1 MKHLIQGLFSFA
13 SLLVIFLG
21 GSELLHRLVMALNL
35 NGLAAFLVSC
45 IPLLMVLAWT
55 TMESTESY
63 LNVLARYALWGYS
76 LILSIAGVAWFIG
89 MGSSLSWM

>member
-1 MKHLIQGLFSFA
+1 MKYLLQGFFSFA
-13 SLLVIFLG
+13 LLLGIFLC
-21 GSELLHRLVMALNL
+21 GSELLHRLVIALNL

-76 LILSIAGVAWFIG
+76 LILSIAGVAWFVG
-89 MGSSLSWM
+89 RGSSLSWL